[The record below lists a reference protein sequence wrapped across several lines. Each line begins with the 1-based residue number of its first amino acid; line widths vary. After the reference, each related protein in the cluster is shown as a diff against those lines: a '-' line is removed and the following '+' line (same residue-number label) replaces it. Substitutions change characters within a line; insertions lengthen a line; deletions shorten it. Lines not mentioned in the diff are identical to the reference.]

1 VRLTFAN
8 TDTLDQILLRRFGG
22 KVERGLAAELS
33 RCHDF
38 SNRVGFCAAPAP
50 TGHSGKDESFD
61 TTGHNGKAQ
70 TNVCSRTK
78 GYVAWT

>member
-50 TGHSGKDESFD
+50 RATVGKMNPSIQRGIMAKRKLMFAVEQRG
-61 TTGHNGKAQ
+61 T
-70 TNVCSRTK
+70 
-78 GYVAWT
+78 